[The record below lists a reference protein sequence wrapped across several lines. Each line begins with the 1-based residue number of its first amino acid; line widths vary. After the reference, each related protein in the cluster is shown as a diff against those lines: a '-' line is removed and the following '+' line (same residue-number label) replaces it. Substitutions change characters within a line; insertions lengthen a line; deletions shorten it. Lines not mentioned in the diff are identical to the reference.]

1 MVDTKELALE
11 NCLKNMGSPF
21 SCSRREVPLIE
32 IVHGIS
38 EPGIAGQL
46 KRIAF
51 LDTRK
56 NLVKVHFMKD
66 FNSNIFTQNQVREKW
81 KKYARMARKY
91 ESQKASLIKNEEKEM
106 ITSSNFFWMTYV
118 TRNLYKKW
126 KQERF
131 RILYF
136 SIFLLFF

>member
-1 MVDTKELALE
+1 
-11 NCLKNMGSPF
+11 MGSLF
-21 SCSRREVPLIE
+21 SCSGREVTLVE

-38 EPGIAGQL
+38 EPGISGQL
-46 KRIAF
+46 KRMAF

-66 FNSNIFTQNQVREKW
+66 FNSNIFLQNPVREKW
-81 KKYARMARKY
+81 KNYAKMARKY
-91 ESQKASLIKNEEKEM
+91 DSQKASLIKKEKNEE

-131 RILYF
+131 RI
-136 SIFLLFF
+136 